1 VGRFVHRTV
10 SSRAA
15 RTVDNPLFPV
25 NYLDREIRKD
35 LHEHARETT
44 CFGRNVNRQME
55 RSALYCYWHNFRKL
69 HRARGDVRSH
79 AEVSGQ
85 DLGLIA
91 RLSPSIWQKRAWLSD
106 LALTEAERETWLRL
120 RRTPLKNEPDYLPKY
135 ARA

>member
-1 VGRFVHRTV
+1 
-10 SSRAA
+10 
-15 RTVDNPLFPV
+15 
-25 NYLDREIRKD
+25 
-35 LHEHARETT
+35 
-44 CFGRNVNRQME
+44 
-55 RSALYCYWHNFRKL
+55 
-69 HRARGDVRSH
+69 VRSH